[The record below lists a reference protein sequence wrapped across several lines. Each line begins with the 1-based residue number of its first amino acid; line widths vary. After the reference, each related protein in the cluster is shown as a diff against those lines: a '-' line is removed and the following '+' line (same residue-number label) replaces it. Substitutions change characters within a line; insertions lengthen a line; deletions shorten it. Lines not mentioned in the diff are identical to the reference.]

1 MLINRQF
8 GRDHVLLRR
17 LAIGGQSEV
26 FLALKRGPED
36 YSRPVVIKALPPKAR
51 DDEKYI
57 DLFYREAFIAS
68 RFMHPNVI
76 NVHDARMI
84 EDEHCMLMD
93 FVSGQTVADIAQ
105 RGYQQGTPPTLKQVV
120 QIVADSLAGLNY
132 VHDFRDIDN
141 RRYSVVHRDVSPQ
154 NLMVTYQGV
163 TMVFD
168 FGIAKV
174 YGLETEAQPTLGG
187 GKYAYMSPE
196 QLAGDEVDPRSDIFS
211 MGIILYELATGYR
224 LFRRKTPP
232 AVIKAVTKEP
242 IRPPREL
249 KPDIPEALETVIMRA
264 LERDPHK
271 RFSSAAEMR
280 DDMLAAVEGMGER
293 GDVRRSLGAYVA
305 ALFKEERASIAR
317 TLNDAPEIVAES
329 QPMDEGASLGDLAV
343 DPKTPDDSTMELEFD
358 EEAYQRAMEYAAS
371 LSGERDA
378 PGARTDTPNPYTPE
392 VSKEIHQ
399 QALLLNEE
407 VEKLYRH
414 QKVLYLA
421 LAVAAAIAAF
431 LGVLQFVGASP
442 APAAAEASEVQATEQ

>member
-36 YSRPVVIKALPPKAR
+36 FSRPVVIKALPTKAR
-51 DDEKYI
+51 DDERYV

-93 FVSGQTVADIAQ
+93 FVSGQTVADVAQ
-105 RGYQQGTPPTLKQVV
+105 RGYQQGTPPTLRQVV
-120 QIVADSLAGLNY
+120 QIVADALAGLDY

-154 NLMVTYQGV
+154 NLMVTYQGM

-168 FGIAKV
+168 FGIAKI
-174 YGLETEAQPTLGG
+174 YGLETESQPTLGG

-196 QLAGDEVDPRSDIFS
+196 QLQGEEVDPRSDIFS
-211 MGIILYELATGYR
+211 IGIILYELATGYR
-224 LFRRKTPP
+224 LFRRKTPQ
-232 AVIKAVTKEP
+232 AVIKAVTEEP
-242 IRPPREL
+242 IRPPRDVKADL
-249 KPDIPEALETVIMRA
+249 PEALESVIMRA
-264 LERDPHK
+264 LERDPMK
-271 RFSSAAEMR
+271 RFSSAAAMR
-280 DDMLAAVEGMGER
+280 DELLSAIDGMGER

-305 ALFKEERASIAR
+305 ALFKDERSTIAN
-317 TLNDAPEIVAES
+317 TLNEAPEIVQES
-329 QPMDEGASLGDLAV
+329 VPLDAGSSIGDLAV
-343 DPKTPDDSTMELEFD
+343 DAKTSDDSTMELEFD
-358 EEAYQRAMEYAAS
+358 EEAYKKAMEYAAT

-378 PGARTDTPNPYTPE
+378 PSPPGQGRYTPE
-392 VSKEIHQ
+392 VSQELHH
-399 QALLLNEE
+399 QALLLNDE

-414 QKVLYLA
+414 QKTLYLV
-421 LAVAAAIAAF
+421 LAVVAAIAAF
-431 LGVLQFVGASP
+431 LAVLQFVGSP
-442 APAAAEASEVQATEQ
+442 APGEAKASEVQSID

>member
-1 MLINRQF
+1 MLINRKF
-8 GRDHVLLRR
+8 GPDHVLLRR

-26 FLALKRGPED
+26 FLALKRGPEE
-36 YSRPVVIKALPPKAR
+36 YTRPIVIKALPRKAN
-51 DDEKYI
+51 DEAKYI

-84 EDEHCMLMD
+84 EGEHCMLMD
-93 FVSGQTVADIAQ
+93 FVSGQTVADVAQ
-105 RGYQQGTPPTLKQVV
+105 RGYQQGMPPTLKQVV
-120 QIVADSLAGLNY
+120 QIIADSLAGLNY

-174 YGLETEAQPTLGG
+174 YGLEDGAEPSLGG

-196 QLAGDEVDPRSDIFS
+196 QLRGKDVDPRSDIFS
-211 MGIILYELATGYR
+211 MGIILYELSTGYR

-232 AVIKAVTKEP
+232 AVIKAVTEEP
-242 IRPPREL
+242 IQRPRDL
-249 KPDIPEALETVIMRA
+249 RPDIPEALDAVIMKA
-264 LERDPHK
+264 LERDPMK
-271 RFSSAAEMR
+271 RFSSAADMR
-280 DDMLAAVEGMGER
+280 DELLASLEGMGER

-305 ALFKEERASIAR
+305 ALFKEERTSIAS
-317 TLNDAPEIVAES
+317 TLKEAPKLADDS
-329 QPMDEGASLGDLAV
+329 QPMDIKLADIEV

-358 EEAYQRAMEYAAS
+358 EEAYKAAMKYAATITA
-371 LSGERDA
+371 ERDA
-378 PGARTDTPNPYTPE
+378 PKKESTPNPYTPE

-399 QALLLNEE
+399 QAILLNEE

-421 LAVAAAIAAF
+421 LALAAAVAAF
-431 LGVLQFVGASP
+431 LAVLQFVGKP
-442 APAAAEASEVQATEQ
+442 APAEAQASEVQQTQP